1 MCSPLI
7 LLTLAVLSFANT
19 SITKIISADEY
30 TIEADSE
37 KHVIDLCSYKR
48 CTFVKKVTSK
58 FFLMRCPIGRQG
70 STFETSKRKDRS
82 LNKGNDIIQIIPE
95 KFKDTIK
102 KIEFQNLHRI
112 YPRSTD
118 LKWIATRNLN
128 GQVLPSIKVKE
139 I

>member
-48 CTFVKKVTSK
+48 CTFVKKVSTIHIFQLFFSSK
-58 FFLMRCPIGRQG
+58 
-70 STFETSKRKDRS
+70 TAK
-82 LNKGNDIIQIIPE
+82 KGLKKKNNDI
-95 KFKDTIK
+95 K
-102 KIEFQNLHRI
+102 LR
-112 YPRSTD
+112 YCGLS
-118 LKWIATRNLN
+118 
-128 GQVLPSIKVKE
+128 
-139 I
+139 